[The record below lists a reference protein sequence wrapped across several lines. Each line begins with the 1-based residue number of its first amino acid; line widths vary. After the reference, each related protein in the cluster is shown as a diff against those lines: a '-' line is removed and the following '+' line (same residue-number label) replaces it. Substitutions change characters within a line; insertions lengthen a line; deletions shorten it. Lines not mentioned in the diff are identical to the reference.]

1 MKLDLEAI
9 GGIIML
15 LGLLVML
22 VIVGLVIAGLFGW
35 NVWAGYVG

>member
-1 MKLDLEAI
+1 MILDLEAI

>member
-1 MKLDLEAI
+1 MDVI
-9 GGIIML
+9 GGIVVM

-35 NVWAGYVG
+35 NVWTGWVG

>member
-1 MKLDLEAI
+1 
-9 GGIIML
+9 ML